1 MPKLGIKPGAIL
13 AVKALGS
20 PPGPAAPNIVLLKS
34 QALLDAVASGC
45 IIFSNPKPTGFIIAF
60 KSSKPTNPAP
70 ASPASLLNPGGNI
83 PLNAP
88 APKPPPKPP
97 PPPPAKPPPPPPRAC
112 RNGPGTL
119 PVIIVPGQFIIVW
132 GPSIPC

>member
-88 APKPPPKPP
+88 APKPPP
-97 PPPPAKPPPPPPRAC
+97 PPAKPPPPPNQPPPPPA
-112 RNGPGTL
+112 PPL
-119 PVIIVPGQFIIVW
+119 PAPPPPNQPPDGGGGF
-132 GPSIPC
+132 GAGALR